1 MELLTNFSIEAAVQ
15 TALQKLENDP
25 SPPNFMALVLP
36 GQIADLLG
44 LQI

>member
-15 TALQKLENDP
+15 TALQNLENDP
-25 SPPNFMALVLP
+25 SPPNFMALVP

-44 LQI
+44 LHI

>member
-25 SPPNFMALVLP
+25 SPLDFKVVVP
-36 GQIADLLG
+36 GQIADLLT
-44 LQI
+44 LEI